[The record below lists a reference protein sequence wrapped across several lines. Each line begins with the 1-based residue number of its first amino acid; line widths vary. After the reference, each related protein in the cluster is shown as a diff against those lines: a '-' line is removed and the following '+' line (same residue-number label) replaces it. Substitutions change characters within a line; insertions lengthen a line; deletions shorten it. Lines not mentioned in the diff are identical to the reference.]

1 MAGNKNMKARNMSVP
16 IEKHDTAAW
25 ANIERTRPVS
35 RVTEPGEQQ
44 VRNAKDYVDAN
55 QK

>member
-1 MAGNKNMKARNMSVP
+1 MAKNKYKEKNMAMP

-25 ANIERTRPVS
+25 ANIEKTRRVS
-35 RVTEPGEQQ
+35 GVTEPGEQQ